1 MQQLNVRQL
10 KAGLDSLSE
19 LPQLLDVRELWEVR
33 LCALAGSLNIP
44 MDQVAARLGE
54 LDRSRQTVVICHHGL
69 RSHQVARFLERQGFG
84 NVWNLGGGIDAW
96 AREIDPGMATY

>member
-10 KAGLDSLSE
+10 KAGLDSLPE

-69 RSHQVARFLERQGFG
+69 RSHQVARFLECQGFG